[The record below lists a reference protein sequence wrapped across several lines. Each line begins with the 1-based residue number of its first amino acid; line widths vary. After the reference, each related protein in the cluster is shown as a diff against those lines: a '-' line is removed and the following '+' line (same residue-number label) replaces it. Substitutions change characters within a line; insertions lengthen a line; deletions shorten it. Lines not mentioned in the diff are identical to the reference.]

1 MLKGINHVRLREVRE
16 QRKVSIRQLASEV
29 GMSAA
34 LISQV
39 ERGVTSPSLDTLRK
53 LAQALD
59 EPLFNLLDEPEERRV
74 AIVRMER
81 RLRLTPPDGSV
92 SYSRISPG
100 FGRLEVLEGVL
111 QPGDASSSAPW
122 AHPSEE
128 CAVVLEGELTVV
140 LEDQTHALSEGDS
153 IYFDSRLPHLYRNDG
168 KHRTVYIVTVTPP
181 SY

>member
-1 MLKGINHVRLREVRE
+1 VRGINHVRLREVRE
-16 QRKVSIRQLASEV
+16 QRKISLRQLAAQV

-39 ERGVTSPSLDTLRK
+39 ERGVTSPSLETLRK

-74 AIVRMER
+74 AVVRRER
-81 RLRLTPPDGSV
+81 RLRLLPPDGAV
-92 SYSRISPG
+92 AYERISPG

-111 QPGDASSSAPW
+111 QPGDASSPAPW
-122 AHPSEE
+122 GHPSEE
-128 CAVVLEGELTVV
+128 CAVVLEGELDIEVDG
-140 LEDQTHALSEGDS
+140 ETHSLSAGDS
-153 IYFDSRLPHLYRNDG
+153 IYFDSRLPHLYRNESQ
-168 KHRTVYIVTVTPP
+168 HRTVYIVAITPP

>member
-1 MLKGINHVRLREVRE
+1 MSL
-16 QRKVSIRQLASEV
+16 RQLAATV

-34 LISQV
+34 MVSQV
-39 ERGVTSPSLDTLRK
+39 ERGLTVPSLETLRK
-53 LAQALD
+53 LARALD
-59 EPLFNLLDEPEERRV
+59 EPLFNLLDEAEEKRV
-74 AIVRMER
+74 AVVRMER
-81 RLRLTPPDGSV
+81 RLRLAPPEGSV

-111 QPGDASSSAPW
+111 QPGDASNVAPW
-122 AHPSEE
+122 GHPSEE

-140 LEDQTHALSEGDS
+140 VEEQSHVLFAGDS